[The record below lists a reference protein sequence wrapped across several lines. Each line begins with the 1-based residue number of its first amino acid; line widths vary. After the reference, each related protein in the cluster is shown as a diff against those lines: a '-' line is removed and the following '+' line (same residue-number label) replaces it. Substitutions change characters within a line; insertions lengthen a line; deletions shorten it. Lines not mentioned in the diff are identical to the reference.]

1 MSPHRPNATPSIKA
15 KTMATGAR
23 AISADR
29 IENVQD
35 RVSIVRLKKEKC
47 RSVRVDRI
55 DGLRARKIDPPPT
68 SYGAASIGKID
79 NKEIDPIQ
87 SSGRYR
93 RSRSDF
99 CRAWLLLRMLLP
111 RLSPARS
118 RIHCSPSRGCFWK
131 KRPVTMFN

>member
-1 MSPHRPNATPSIKA
+1 MNRPRPNATPSIKA

-55 DGLRARKIDPPPT
+55 DGLRARKID
-68 SYGAASIGKID
+68 IGKID
-79 NKEIDPIQ
+79 NKGIDPIQ
-87 SSGRYR
+87 SNARCR
-93 RSRSDF
+93 RSR
-99 CRAWLLLRMLLP
+99 
-111 RLSPARS
+111 
-118 RIHCSPSRGCFWK
+118 
-131 KRPVTMFN
+131 